1 MRKRPYILTIAGFDP
16 SGGAGILSDIKT
28 MEGLRTYGL
37 SVCTAN
43 TVQNDQEFQS
53 CHWTNVEVIK
63 AQIEILFSRFKIDV
77 VKIGIVQ
84 NLQVLNDIIDLL
96 ISKNKDI
103 RIVLDPILRASSGFD
118 FRSETSD
125 NLDEDMWNQVL
136 EKIYLITPNYDE
148 IQRLYPKLDVDE
160 TITKI
165 QGITNLLVKGGH
177 RQDALGKDELFV
189 KNGDSFVLNP
199 KPGNFT
205 EKHGSGC
212 ILSSAIA
219 SYLGL
224 GFPLLKACY
233 RAKRYTEK
241 VLSSNKRLLGYH
253 NL

>member
-53 CHWTNVEVIK
+53 CHWTNLEVIK

-84 NLQVLNDIIDLL
+84 DLQVLNVIIDLL

-103 RIVLDPILRASSGFD
+103 RIVLDPILRASAGFD
-118 FRSETSD
+118 FRSDPSG
-125 NLDEDMWNQVL
+125 NADEDVWNQIL

-148 IQRLYPKLDVDE
+148 IQQLYPKLDVAE
-160 TITKI
+160 TITKM
-165 QGITNLLVKGGH
+165 QGVTNLLVKGGH

-199 KPGNFT
+199 KPGKFT

-241 VLSSNKRLLGYH
+241 RLASNRQLLAYH
-253 NL
+253 KM